1 MAATSDCGTQHI
13 VLVGMMGAG
22 KSSVGRLL
30 AGHLD
35 RPLFDSDEMIEARTG
50 STVREI
56 WLEVGEP
63 AYRRLE
69 TEVLAQALASKEP
82 CVVAAA
88 GGVVLSAENRR
99 SLADSSAHVVWLVAD
114 VDLLIER
121 VRSGGHRPL
130 LDDDPEATL
139 RKMYDDREAW
149 YREVS
154 DVIVSVDGRSLNDV
168 AHAVLRNCA

>member
-1 MAATSDCGTQHI
+1 MAVTRDGATQHI

-30 AGHLD
+30 ASRLD
-35 RPLFDSDEMIEARTG
+35 RALYDSDEMIEARTG

-56 WLEVGEP
+56 WQEIGEP
-63 AYRRLE
+63 AYRKLE
-69 TEVLAQALASKEP
+69 TEVLAEALASEHP

-88 GGVVLSAENRR
+88 GGVVLSTENRR
-99 SLADSSAHVVWLVAD
+99 RLVDSPAHVVWLVAD
-114 VDLLIER
+114 VDLLIDR

-139 RKMYDDREAW
+139 RQMFADREAL

-154 DVIVSVDGRSLNDV
+154 DAIISVDGRSVHDV
-168 AHAVLRNCA
+168 AQAVLRNCA